1 MLQYNVLKS
10 VLAEFKT
17 ASSIMLNILWSI
29 EMEELSLQFFRLY
42 YTVPGDLFP
51 KYLDYDNLEH
61 ASNCAD
67 LLENAGYTD
76 IQLDIVDY

>member
-1 MLQYNVLKS
+1 
-10 VLAEFKT
+10 
-17 ASSIMLNILWSI
+17 
-29 EMEELSLQFFRLY
+29 MEELTLQFYRLY
-42 YTVPGDLFP
+42 YTVPGDCFP

-61 ASNCAD
+61 ARNCAD